1 VVGVTGRVVM
11 AAKDVVH
18 VADGTGEGG
27 AMGQTRAP
35 APAPA
40 PVRSRRNR
48 AGRPEVAAA
57 LTAARA
63 GGWPEVLTT
72 EEAAALL
79 RVSPDVLLRLSRE
92 GQVPGARLGGR
103 WRYSRPLLEEMLA
116 DRSPKTAHQGR
127 GDAGRAAHASRLARA
142 AQDPAA
148 APSAAAP
155 SAAAPFPAGDG
166 AAPTGPGRP
175 GTDMSHPRDP

>member
-1 VVGVTGRVVM
+1 MIVVTGRVVM
-11 AAKDVVH
+11 AAKDVVR

-27 AMGQTRAP
+27 AVGQTGAP

-103 WRYSRPLLEEMLA
+103 WRYSRSLLEEMLA
-116 DRSPKTAHQGR
+116 DRSPKAAHQGR

-142 AQDPAA
+142 AQDA

-155 SAAAPFPAGDG
+155 SAGATSHAGDG
-166 AAPTGPGRP
+166 AAPDRAGEAGE
-175 GTDMSHPRDP
+175 

>member
-1 VVGVTGRVVM
+1 MIVVTGRVVM
-11 AAKDVVH
+11 AAKDVVN

-27 AMGQTRAP
+27 AVGQTGAP

-103 WRYSRPLLEEMLA
+103 WRYSRGLLEEMLA
-116 DRSPKTAHQGR
+116 DRSPKAAHEGR

-142 AQDPAA
+142 AQAAAA
-148 APSAAAP
+148 APAAP
-155 SAAAPFPAGDG
+155 SPAGDG
-166 AAPTGPGRP
+166 AVPTGAGEA
-175 GTDMSHPRDP
+175 GD

>member
-1 VVGVTGRVVM
+1 M
-11 AAKDVVH
+11 AAKQVVNM
-18 VADGTGEGG
+18 ADGTGEGG
-27 AMGQTRAP
+27 AVSQTGAP

-57 LTAARA
+57 LTDARA

-103 WRYSRPLLEEMLA
+103 WRYSRSRLEEMLA
-116 DRSPKTAHQGR
+116 DRSPKAAHQGR
-127 GDAGRAAHASRLARA
+127 GDASRAAHAARLARP

-148 APSAAAP
+148 APSAGAT
-155 SAAAPFPAGDG
+155 SPAGDG
-166 AAPTGPGRP
+166 AAPTGAGEAE
-175 GTDMSHPRDP
+175 D

>member
-1 VVGVTGRVVM
+1 M
-11 AAKDVVH
+11 
-18 VADGTGEGG
+18 ADGMGEGG
-27 AMGQTRAP
+27 AVGQTGAP

-48 AGRPEVAAA
+48 AGRQGVAAA

-92 GQVPGARLGGR
+92 GEVPGARLGGR
-103 WRYSRPLLEEMLA
+103 WRYSRSLLEQMLA
-116 DRSPKTAHQGR
+116 DRSPQAAHQGR
-127 GDAGRAAHASRLARA
+127 GDAGRAARAARLAGA
-142 AQDPAA
+142 SQDPA
-148 APSAAAP
+148 PSAGAT
-155 SAAAPFPAGDG
+155 SPAGDG
-166 AAPTGPGRP
+166 AARTGPGRP
-175 GTDMSHPRDP
+175 GTDMPHPRDP

>member
-1 VVGVTGRVVM
+1 MVVVTGRVVM
-11 AAKDVVH
+11 AAKDVVN

-27 AMGQTRAP
+27 AVGQTGAP
-35 APAPA
+35 APAPASA

-103 WRYSRPLLEEMLA
+103 WRYSRSLLEEMLA
-116 DRSPKTAHQGR
+116 DRNPKAAHEGR
-127 GDAGRAAHASRLARA
+127 GDAGRAARAARLARA

-155 SAAAPFPAGDG
+155 SPAGDG
-166 AAPTGPGRP
+166 RAPTGAGEAE
-175 GTDMSHPRDP
+175 D

>member
-1 VVGVTGRVVM
+1 MIVVTGRVVR
-11 AAKDVVH
+11 AAKDLVN

-27 AMGQTRAP
+27 AVGQTG

-92 GQVPGARLGGR
+92 GEVPGARLGGR
-103 WRYSRPLLEEMLA
+103 WRYSRSLLEEMLA
-116 DRSPKTAHQGR
+116 DRSPTAAHQGR
-127 GDAGRAAHASRLARA
+127 GDAGRAAHAARAARLARA
-142 AQDPAA
+142 PQDPAA
-148 APSAAAP
+148 APSAAAR
-155 SAAAPFPAGDG
+155 SPAGDG
-166 AAPTGPGRP
+166 AAPTGAGEA
-175 GTDMSHPRDP
+175 GTDMPHPRDP

>member
-1 VVGVTGRVVM
+1 MIVVTGRVVM
-11 AAKDVVH
+11 AAKDVVN

-27 AMGQTRAP
+27 AVGETG

-48 AGRPEVAAA
+48 SGRPEVAAA

-116 DRSPKTAHQGR
+116 DRSPKTAHEGR
-127 GDAGRAAHASRLARA
+127 GDAGRAAHAARLARA
-142 AQDPAA
+142 AQDA

-155 SAAAPFPAGDG
+155 VPAGDG

-175 GTDMSHPRDP
+175 GTDMRHPRDP

>member
-1 VVGVTGRVVM
+1 MIVVTGRVVM
-11 AAKDVVH
+11 AAKDVAD
-18 VADGTGEGG
+18 VADGTGQGG
-27 AMGQTRAP
+27 AVGETGAP
-35 APAPA
+35 APGPA

-48 AGRPEVAAA
+48 AGRPGVAAA
-57 LTAARA
+57 LTAGPA

-92 GQVPGARLGGR
+92 GEVPGARLGGR
-103 WRYSRPLLEEMLA
+103 WRYSRGLLEEMLA
-116 DRSPKTAHQGR
+116 DRSPTAAHQGR
-127 GDAGRAAHASRLARA
+127 GYAGRAARAARLARA

-155 SAAAPFPAGDG
+155 SPAGDG
-166 AAPTGPGRP
+166 AAPTGAGEAG
-175 GTDMSHPRDP
+175 GTDMPRPGDP

>member
-1 VVGVTGRVVM
+1 M
-11 AAKDVVH
+11 
-18 VADGTGEGG
+18 ADGTGEGG
-27 AMGQTRAP
+27 AVGQTGAP

-40 PVRSRRNR
+40 PAPGRSRRNR
-48 AGRPEVAAA
+48 AGRPGVAAA

-92 GQVPGARLGGR
+92 GEVPGARLGGR
-103 WRYSRPLLEEMLA
+103 WRYSRPLLEQMLA

-127 GDAGRAAHASRLARA
+127 GDAAHAAHASRLARP

-155 SAAAPFPAGDG
+155 SPAGDG
-166 AAPTGPGRP
+166 QAPTGPGRP
-175 GTDMSHPRDP
+175 RTDMPHPRDP

>member
-1 VVGVTGRVVM
+1 VVN
-11 AAKDVVH
+11 A
-18 VADGTGEGG
+18 ADGTGEGG
-27 AMGQTRAP
+27 AVGQTGAPAP

-48 AGRPEVAAA
+48 SGRPGVAAA

-103 WRYSRPLLEEMLA
+103 WRYSRSLLEEMLA
-116 DRSPKTAHQGR
+116 DRSPKAAHQGR
-127 GDAGRAAHASRLARA
+127 GDAGHAGRAARLARA

-148 APSAAAP
+148 APSAAAT
-155 SAAAPFPAGDG
+155 SPAGDG

-175 GTDMSHPRDP
+175 GTDMAHPRDP